1 MQTLS
6 PPPSQSYWGTALTA
20 LICGSLIMLFSL
32 GIRHGFG
39 LFLQPIST
47 EHGWG
52 RETYAFAMAIQNL
65 VWGVSQPVVGMLADR
80 LGAVRIAM
88 LGGLLY
94 AIGLAIMATVSNE
107 WAFTLGAGVLIG
119 LGLSGTTFP
128 VIFGTI
134 SRLVIPERR
143 SLAMGI
149 SMAVSSFG
157 QFIMLPISLGLI
169 GWLDWA
175 DSLLV
180 IAAAAL
186 LMIPL
191 ALGLREAPAPATPQN
206 LPDSSALQALREA
219 FATRDFW
226 LLTLG
231 FYVCGFQ
238 VVFIGV
244 HLPAYLQD
252 QGMAAGVATTA
263 LALVGLFN
271 VGGTLLTGYWGD
283 RYRKPLLLSGI
294 YLARAVIIL
303 LFILLPLT
311 PASAYLFG
319 IGMGLL
325 WLSTVPPTNG
335 TVAAVWGVKHMSML
349 GGIVFMSHQLGS
361 FTGSWL
367 GGWLYDHTG
376 GYQAAWWVSIGL
388 GVLAA
393 LLNWPVRETP
403 MAQRRAVAT

>member
-1 MQTLS
+1 M
-6 PPPSQSYWGTALTA
+6 
-20 LICGSLIMLFSL
+20 
-32 GIRHGFG
+32 
-39 LFLQPIST
+39 
-47 EHGWG
+47 
-52 RETYAFAMAIQNL
+52 
-65 VWGVSQPVVGMLADR
+65 
-80 LGAVRIAM
+80 
-88 LGGLLY
+88 
-94 AIGLAIMATVSNE
+94 
-107 WAFTLGAGVLIG
+107 
-119 LGLSGTTFP
+119 
-128 VIFGTI
+128 
-134 SRLVIPERR
+134 R
-143 SLAMGI
+143 S
-149 SMAVSSFG
+149 
-157 QFIMLPISLGLI
+157 
-169 GWLDWA
+169 
-175 DSLLV
+175 
-180 IAAAAL
+180 
-186 LMIPL
+186 
-191 ALGLREAPAPATPQN
+191 
-206 LPDSSALQALREA
+206 